1 MRSSQEPGEPAPRD
15 QGSELWHHHHQDGR
29 LDTPAYRSLQ
39 GEARGTEEAGKQLV
53 LPGGS
58 GLHLGVQPAAII
70 VVPVCSASAV
80 ATAAAAAA
88 ATAATASTTAAATAA
103 AAGTSAGDGKEQGR
117 RCGARL

>member
-1 MRSSQEPGEPAPRD
+1 MAPAPPRR
-15 QGSELWHHHHQDGR
+15 R

-70 VVPVCSASAV
+70 VVTVCSASAV
-80 ATAAAAAA
+80 ATAATAADS
-88 ATAATASTTAAATAA
+88 AATASTTAAASAA
-103 AAGTSAGDGKEQGR
+103 AAGTSAGDGKEQGC